1 MFKKISKIIYFLSLL
16 IAAVFVAFIL
26 ILNVMPSKYLILMGL
41 VLIVVYE
48 VLGVIAFKVKNKI
61 VLSFMIIFE
70 VVLGLLFGYGAYM
83 VEETNDF
90 FFKFSKR
97 ADEYSLYYVVVLKD
111 SNYQKITD
119 LKEKRI
125 GTYTLNDVNYK
136 TVLTNIEN
144 KVTLT
149 TTEYT
154 TLTTLATDLLDKKV
168 DSVLIRDFN
177 KELLDSEVP
186 EFKDMV
192 KIIHTEKVVVKK
204 ASEQVKSLQGNVLNI
219 LISGIDT
226 NGDINKVSRSDVN
239 IVMTV
244 NPNTHEVLLTNIPR
258 DMQVQ
263 LAGTTR
269 VKDKL
274 THAGIYGVDM
284 SRKTVEDFLLT
295 EIPYY
300 LRVNFDSLVK
310 VVDAIGGIDINNDVA
325 FQGRTRYFSKGVIH
339 LNGKQALEYSRERMK
354 MPHGDWTRGL
364 HQEEVIRAIITKATS
379 STELLTGYTEI
390 LDSLSSFIQTNI
402 PTDVLKKYVKEQLAT
417 MSSWNVVNYAVAGSG
432 YGYEETYSM
441 PGVKLYVTYPEASS
455 VQFGSKVINGM
466 LNNKKY
472 NEIK

>member
-1 MFKKISKIIYFLSLL
+1 MLKKISKVVYLLSLL
-16 IAAVFVAFIL
+16 TTIVFVAFIL

-41 VLIVVYE
+41 VLVVVYG
-48 VLGVIAFKVKNKI
+48 VLGIITFKVKSKI
-61 VLSFMIIFE
+61 ALSFVIIFD
-70 VVLGLLFGYGAYM
+70 VVLGLLFGYGTYM

-90 FFKFSKR
+90 FFKFSKGT
-97 ADEYSLYYVVVLKD
+97 DEYSLYYVVVLKD
-111 SNYQKITD
+111 SDYQKLAE
-119 LKEKRI
+119 LKEKKM
-125 GTYTLNDVNYK
+125 GTYTFNDVNYE
-136 TVLTNIEN
+136 TALTNIEE
-144 KVTLT
+144 KMTLT
-149 TTEYT
+149 TAEYT
-154 TLTTLATDLLDKKV
+154 TLTTLGTDLLDKKV
-168 DSVLIRDFN
+168 DSILIRDFN
-177 KELLDSEVP
+177 KDLLDSEVA

-204 ASEQVKSLQGNVLNI
+204 KSEQVKPLQGDVLNI

-263 LAGTTR
+263 LAGTTD

-284 SRKTVEDFLLT
+284 SRKTVEDFLST
-295 EIPYY
+295 QIPYY

-325 FQGRTRYFSKGVIH
+325 FQGRTRYFSKGFIH

-364 HQEEVIRAIITKATS
+364 HQEEVIRAIITKVTS
-379 STELLTGYTEI
+379 STELLTSYTEI

-402 PTDVLKKYVKEQLAT
+402 PIEVLKKYVKEQLDT
-417 MSSWNVVNYAVAGSG
+417 MSGWNVNNYAVSG
-432 YGYEETYSM
+432 DGFGYEETYSM
-441 PGVKLYVTYPEASS
+441 PGVKLYVTYPDTPSVSFAS
-455 VQFGSKVINGM
+455 KMINGM
-466 LNNKKY
+466 LANKKY
-472 NEIK
+472 SEIK